1 MSASDEE
8 VLQLSETLSNIV
20 RSNDRV
26 APTAALHVEVIADLV
41 CPFCFIGKRRL
52 DEALKAVQGPSDVS
66 WYPYQ
71 LNPEIP
77 AEGLPFEEY
86 LTRRFGSPEDVEPIL
101 EHLTAEGKTAGIDF
115 RFDRLRHVPNTLPIH
130 QVMQLAETRGVD
142 QSALAD
148 DLMSAFFEAGR
159 NIGDQ
164 RELMDVAGAHGL
176 SAKDIVTATDNDRIR
191 QLVLTREAQVRSSG
205 MVGVPGFLVNRRLL
219 VMGAQEVD
227 NIINAFDRAMFGEGT
242 DALVSPALH

>member
-1 MSASDEE
+1 MS
-8 VLQLSETLSNIV
+8 QTLSNIV
-20 RSNDRV
+20 RSKDRV
-26 APTAALHVEVIADLV
+26 VPSAALHVEVIADFV

-77 AEGLPFEEY
+77 KSGLSFAEY
-86 LTRRFGSPEDVEPIL
+86 LTKRFGSPNNVQPVL
-101 EHLTAEGKTAGIDF
+101 EHLAAEGETVGVEF
-115 RFDRLRHVPNTLPIH
+115 RFDKLRHVPNTLPIH

-142 QSALAD
+142 QSALAE
-148 DLMSAFFEAGR
+148 DLLSAFFEAGR
-159 NIGDQ
+159 NIGD
-164 RELMDVAGAHGL
+164 RGELIDIAGAHEL
-176 SAKDIVTATDNDRIR
+176 SAEDVTQAIDSDKVK

-205 MVGVPGFLVNRRLL
+205 LAGVPGFLMNRRLL
-219 VMGAQEVD
+219 MVGAQDTD

-242 DALVSPALH
+242 DSLVSPALH

>member
-1 MSASDEE
+1 M
-8 VLQLSETLSNIV
+8 SETLSNIV

-26 APTAALHVEVIADLV
+26 APTASLHIEVIADLV

-66 WYPYQ
+66 WHPYQ

-77 AEGLPFEEY
+77 AEGLAFDEY
-86 LTRRFGSPEDVEPIL
+86 LAGRFGSPGNIAPVL
-101 EHLTAEGKTAGIDF
+101 EHLALEGKTAGIEF
-115 RFDRLRHVPNTLPIH
+115 RFDTLRHVPNTLPIH
-130 QVMQLAETRGVD
+130 QVMQLAETRGID
-142 QSALAD
+142 QSALAE

-164 RELMDVAGAHGL
+164 HELIDIAGPHGL
-176 SAKDIVTATDNDRIR
+176 TAEDIVSATHSDRIR
-191 QLVLTREAQVRSSG
+191 QLVLTREGQVRSSG

-219 VMGAQEVD
+219 VMGAQDTD